1 MEDEDLFSFWYA
13 YEGGIMLVLMHA
25 VLSARDG
32 IDWPRGPRG
41 TRRAGLDASEIE
53 RATEPVLFTD
63 SAECSICIA
72 PHDRRGSVKLAC
84 GHCFHAPCIAR
95 WLARARTCPVCR
107 RSAWPERTEGP
118 EGTEGTERT
127 QGTEATERTERTER
141 PERTAD
147 GLDHL
152 GPLDPSP

>member
-1 MEDEDLFSFWYA
+1 MDDEDVFSFWYA

-32 IDWPRGPRG
+32 IDWPRGPRGPRG

-107 RSAWPERTEGP
+107 RSAWPERTERA
-118 EGTEGTERT
+118 EG
-127 QGTEATERTERTER
+127 TERTERTER
-141 PERTAD
+141 TEGTERTAD